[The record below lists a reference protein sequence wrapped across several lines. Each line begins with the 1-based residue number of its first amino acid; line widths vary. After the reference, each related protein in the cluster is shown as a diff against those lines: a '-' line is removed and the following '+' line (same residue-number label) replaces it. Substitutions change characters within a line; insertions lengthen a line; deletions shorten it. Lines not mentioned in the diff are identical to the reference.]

1 MINLRQLVYFTK
13 VAELGSYTRAAD
25 ELNVAQP
32 LLSRQIR
39 QLEVK
44 LHRHLL
50 IRHGRGV
57 KTTEAGNL
65 LLKHCY
71 TILGQIEA
79 LKEDMSLS
87 NGKITGT
94 ISLGV
99 PPTLSKLFA
108 RDIIKTFCRRLPDA
122 NLIVTEGLT
131 SNLQERLQLGR
142 LNIALLHN
150 PSFVAEL
157 DYELLINVHLMLITR
172 RDDPLLDDKTS
183 INANDLETIPL
194 IIPSENNTF
203 RQLLD
208 SEMAKR
214 HKKPNIVL
222 EVDSKEL
229 ILDLVM
235 DGMGHSIL
243 LPMVLAL
250 GQTNRQLTALPITDP
265 VLPCHLYMATSNK
278 LSPSRLELALIA
290 IIQEVCKK
298 YFPDDYPLKTTKT
311 AC

>member
-1 MINLRQLVYFTK
+1 MMNLKQLIYFTK

-25 ELNVAQP
+25 ELDITQP

-39 QLEVK
+39 QLEVS
-44 LHRHLL
+44 LQQNLL
-50 IRHGRGV
+50 VRNGRGV
-57 KTTEAGNL
+57 KTTEAGNV

-71 TILGQIEA
+71 KILEQLEE
-79 LKEDMSLS
+79 LKEDMSLT
-87 NGKITGT
+87 NGKITGS
-94 ISLGV
+94 ISLGI

-108 RDIIKTFCRRLPDA
+108 RDIIKTFRERLPDA

-131 SNLQERLQLGR
+131 ANLQERLQLGR

-150 PSFVAEL
+150 PLFVSEL

-172 RDDPLLDDKTS
+172 SDNPIFQNKYS
-183 INANDLETIPL
+183 ISADDLEKIPL

-229 ILDLVM
+229 ILDLVI
-235 DGMGHSIL
+235 DGLGNSIL

-250 GQTNRQLTALPITDP
+250 GQTSRVLKAIPISDP
-265 VLPCHLYMATSNK
+265 ELPCHLYMATSNK
-278 LSPSRLELALIA
+278 LAPSRLQLALTM
-290 IIQEVCKK
+290 IIQEICSK
-298 YFPDDYPLKTTKT
+298 YFPDKHSSGSK
-311 AC
+311 